1 MLLSAVCVMLNLAG
15 SILSCQ
21 NAQLVKSLEG
31 CQLVSDG
38 KRFVSYQGQGF
49 WFSSLRVLYTHSF
62 NFQNSRYL
70 VEQSVCY
77 NLKKHFGKSL
87 SVNGFNVL
95 PPQKV
100 IFNTIRIDFLL
111 SG

>member
-38 KRFVSYQGQGF
+38 KHVSYQGQGF
-49 WFSSLRVLYTHSF
+49 YFSSIEVLYTHSF
-62 NFQNSRYL
+62 NFQNTRYL
-70 VEQSVCY
+70 VEQSV
-77 NLKKHFGKSL
+77 
-87 SVNGFNVL
+87 SV
-95 PPQKV
+95 
-100 IFNTIRIDFLL
+100 TM
-111 SG
+111 